1 MEFIIRVIL
10 KQLITYNI
18 GILFYYIYFRIKGKN
33 ISIREFRNQIDKDN
47 KNFPHKIAIY
57 YVGLLVIFIII
68 LFLHFAKVIPYH

>member
-1 MEFIIRVIL
+1 MEFIIRVII
-10 KQLITYNI
+10 KQLITYNV

-57 YVGLLVIFIII
+57 YVGLLVIFVII
-68 LFLHFAKVIPYH
+68 LLLYFAKLIPFH